1 MVSPWRTIK
10 GAEPDAVKV
19 ASPVLNGGDEETY
32 LQGNAPC
39 PYPTPCGATPIPR
52 RRPRRAT
59 ARAAPSARCGSPP
72 ARPAARRSAT
82 FAGAG
87 QAPQDG
93 VG

>member
-1 MVSPWRTIK
+1 MEQAQLVVHR
-10 GAEPDAVKV
+10 
-19 ASPVLNGGDEETY
+19 GGVRVPREY
-32 LQGNAPC
+32 LREI
-39 PYPTPCGATPIPR
+39 PTADRKFKRPFGATPI
-52 RRPRRAT
+52 PRRAT